1 MLVDSSSLG
10 LHDTIEPFLK
20 FYYLYTDL
28 LSFIFCL
35 LITLHNYVV
44 RCQTQTQDLSFT
56 SLSHYPQNYL
66 PPIHIG
72 VPRHIGIPRYK
83 HLIVIHWSAK

>member
-35 LITLHNYVV
+35 SKIILYSKKIFENDLIIKILNVNA
-44 RCQTQTQDLSFT
+44 RLGKF
-56 SLSHYPQNYL
+56 
-66 PPIHIG
+66 
-72 VPRHIGIPRYK
+72 GI
-83 HLIVIHWSAK
+83 